1 MQLDS
6 EIPAHFTPGAVLG
19 IPHEVRLK
27 LAKRMREEQLRRYY
41 ERENQSQEAV
51 VNKEHPIE
59 ASSDA
64 QNSEEKRKNRRTV
77 AFQAKELL
85 IDAAQKSDREKGII

>member
-1 MQLDS
+1 MSDLLQLDS
-6 EIPAHFTPGAVLG
+6 EIPAHSTPGAVLG

-59 ASSDA
+59 ASLVT
-64 QNSEEKRKNRRTV
+64 RRTV
-77 AFQAKELL
+77 KR
-85 IDAAQKSDREKGII
+85 RERIVGRLHFRQRNY